1 MRYHLT
7 PVRII
12 IVVIFNCVQLFAT
25 PWTVAHQSEWPSSKS
40 LQIVNIEEIV
50 EKREPSST
58 VGGNVNW
65 YSHDRKQLGGSLES

>member
-12 IVVIFNCVQLFAT
+12 IVVILSCVRLFAT
-25 PWTVAHQSEWPSSKS
+25 PWTVARQSEWPSSES
-40 LQIVNIEEIV
+40 LQTVSTEEFG

-65 YSHDRKQLGGSLES
+65 YSHYRKQ